1 MLRPNSEF
9 GGVDEV
15 DDIAN
20 EPAQETEVLVG
31 IKGHVMATEMEKVK
45 ESKCRG
51 GSVGC

>member
-1 MLRPNSEF
+1 MK
-9 GGVDEV
+9 V

-31 IKGHVMATEMEKVK
+31 TKRHVMAAEMEKVR